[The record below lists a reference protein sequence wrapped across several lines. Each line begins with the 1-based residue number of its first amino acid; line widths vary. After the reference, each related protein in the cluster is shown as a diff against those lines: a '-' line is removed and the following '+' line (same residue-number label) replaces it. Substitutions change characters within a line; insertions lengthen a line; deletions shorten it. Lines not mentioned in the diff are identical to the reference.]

1 MLLCLGVGFGPLGC
15 GVGTQ
20 ETGGIPSFMETG
32 KSYTFGIAM
41 AGRSRLKVLEIDRKS
56 GWIKVEGQG
65 VPTNTW
71 LNLAHVLMITP

>member
-1 MLLCLGVGFGPLGC
+1 
-15 GVGTQ
+15 
-20 ETGGIPSFMETG
+20 METG